1 MAITKQPTTEQLKA
15 TDKAYKLRERSKNDN
30 ILAKQL
36 SLSKVTLYT
45 RLKKSNWK
53 NTEILFIEYLSNP
66 TLFIEIQSLNIL

>member
-1 MAITKQPTTEQLKA
+1 MAATKQPTTEQLQA
-15 TDKAYKLRERSKNDN
+15 TDKAYKLREQSKNDN

-45 RLKKSNWK
+45 RLKRSNWK

-66 TLFIEIQSLNIL
+66 TLFIQIQGLNIL